1 MPIWLR
7 RFTFNSMNEFYEKER
22 EEYDKASG
30 KGELLTEK
38 TKTFKPPISDLPE
51 TKPTYTTK
59 VTRPNIPNPAITN
72 KAIYSSKTGKK

>member
-7 RFTFNSMNEFYEKER
+7 KFTFNSMNEFYEKER

-38 TKTFKPPISDLPE
+38 TKTFKPAIPDSFE
-51 TKPTYTTK
+51 NKPTYSTK
-59 VTRPNIPNPAITN
+59 VTRPNIPNPAITA
-72 KAIYSSKTGKK
+72 KPIYSSKVGKK